1 MKYYFVKLE
10 ARIRKNLNATS
21 KMIWFYF
28 ELVGGEV
35 LIGFGSN
42 NHYCMHVCM
51 FYVHTKLKQK
61 QLHVKLRSSC
71 LQRTDVTIELAPILL
86 GRKTKT
92 GPHYE
97 YFPNNPFF
105 SKSWEI
111 YMFILCTWYYSLS
124 SLLCQWVKIKSNFN
138 LNDPDWIKNSSRM
151 SMDPCFSNR
160 HKYRLIFLRKSLL
173 FNILSKILT
182 NYSSQQYLCSNF
194 VISVKWLSE
203 NY

>member
-71 LQRTDVTIELAPILL
+71 LQRTDVTIELAPILF
-86 GRKTKT
+86 GTKSKT

-111 YMFILCTWYYSLS
+111 YMFILYTTVYLAYYANG
-124 SLLCQWVKIKSNFN
+124 VKLNRTF
-138 LNDPDWIKNSSRM
+138 LNDPDWIKDSSRM